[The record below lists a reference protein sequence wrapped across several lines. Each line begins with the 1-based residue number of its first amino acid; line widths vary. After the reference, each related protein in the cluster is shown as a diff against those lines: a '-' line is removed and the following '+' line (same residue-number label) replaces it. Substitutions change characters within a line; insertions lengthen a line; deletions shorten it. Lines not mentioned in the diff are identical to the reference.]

1 MINNDRIIRYN
12 ANFIRILFHHGW
24 KAGKLYYDVKKEIQ
38 LNKIVAFLFISN
50 ESPRKGI
57 SEKKVKI
64 DPEVNE
70 IVSCGKNGKIC
81 FVLYTK
87 LTFVRVTLNRRST

>member
-1 MINNDRIIRYN
+1 M
-12 ANFIRILFHHGW
+12 LF
-24 KAGKLYYDVKKEIQ
+24 
-38 LNKIVAFLFISN
+38 FFISN

-64 DPEVNE
+64 DILKGIDPGVSE

-81 FVLYTK
+81 FIRYRK
-87 LTFVRVTLNRRST
+87 LTFVRVTLNRRSI

>member
-1 MINNDRIIRYN
+1 M
-12 ANFIRILFHHGW
+12 
-24 KAGKLYYDVKKEIQ
+24 Q

-64 DPEVNE
+64 DILKGVDPEVNE
-70 IVSCGKNGKIC
+70 IVSSGKNGKIC
-81 FVLYTK
+81 FVRYTK
-87 LTFVRVTLNRRST
+87 LTFVRVTLNRRSI